1 MHQRKSKKIL
11 IYFFLLFLL
20 GSINNI
26 YTNNLKFFSV
36 KEINVIGLEN
46 NENSIL
52 SKKIERLLKLDNIY
66 LINKKDLNTLIETN
80 NLVEKYFIFKRYPS
94 SLDINIDKTNFL
106 AKISK
111 NGKIYDLASNGKL
124 IENRHSNRQLPFVFG
139 NPEIVEFFKIKK
151 IIDESQIS
159 FEEIESLYFFLSKRW
174 DLKLRNNIIIKLP
187 NDNTKEGL
195 KLVSEFLHN
204 NEFKDKI
211 GRAHVRTPVTEKSR
225 MPSSA

>member
-11 IYFFLLFLL
+11 IYFFLLFLV

-26 YTNNLKFFSV
+26 NINNLKFQSI
-36 KEINVIGLEN
+36 KNINVTGLEN
-46 NENSIL
+46 EDNSII
-52 SKKIERLLKLDNIY
+52 SKKIKNLKLDNIY
-66 LINKKDLNTLIETN
+66 LINKKDLNTLIESN

-94 SLDINIDKTNFL
+94 SLNINIDKTNFL

-139 NPEIVEFFKIKK
+139 NPEIVEFFNIKK

-174 DLKLRNNIIIKLP
+174 DLKLRNNIIIKLS

-204 NEFKDKI
+204 NEFKDIKI
-211 GRAHVRTPVTEKSR
+211 IDARIKNQIILND
-225 MPSSA
+225 

>member
-11 IYFFLLFLL
+11 IYLFLLFLV

-26 YTNNLKFFSV
+26 HINNLNFLSV
-36 KEINVIGLEN
+36 KEINVTGLEN
-46 NENSIL
+46 KENSTL

-66 LINKKDLNTLIETN
+66 LINKKDNNTLIESN
-80 NLVEKYFIFKRYPS
+80 NLVEKYFIFKKYPS
-94 SLDINIDKTNFL
+94 SLNINIDKTSFL
-106 AKISK
+106 ARISK

-204 NEFKDKI
+204 NEFKDIKI
-211 GRAHVRTPVTEKSR
+211 IDARIKNQIILND
-225 MPSSA
+225 

>member
-11 IYFFLLFLL
+11 IYLFLLFLV

-26 YTNNLKFFSV
+26 HINNLNFLSV
-36 KEINVIGLEN
+36 KEINVTGLEKK
-46 NENSIL
+46 ENSTL

-66 LINKKDLNTLIETN
+66 LINKKDLNTLIESN

-94 SLDINIDKTNFL
+94 SLNINIDKTNFL

-139 NPEIVEFFKIKK
+139 NPEIVEFFNIKK

-204 NEFKDKI
+204 NEFKDIKI
-211 GRAHVRTPVTEKSR
+211 IDARIKNQIILND
-225 MPSSA
+225 

>member
-11 IYFFLLFLL
+11 IYFFLLFLV

-26 YTNNLKFFSV
+26 DILDLKFLSV
-36 KEINVIGLEN
+36 KEINVTGLEKE
-46 NENSIL
+46 ENSII
-52 SKKIERLLKLDNIY
+52 SKKIKNLKLDNIY
-66 LINKKDLNTLIETN
+66 LINKKDLNTLIESN

-94 SLDINIDKTNFL
+94 SLNININKTSVL
-106 AKISK
+106 ARIIK
-111 NGKIYDLASNGKL
+111 NGKIYNLGSNGRL
-124 IENRHSNRQLPFVFG
+124 IENRHSNNQLPFVFG
-139 NPEIVEFFKIKK
+139 NPEIVEFFNIKK

-204 NEFKDKI
+204 NEFKDIKI
-211 GRAHVRTPVTEKSR
+211 IDARIKNQIILND
-225 MPSSA
+225 

>member
-11 IYFFLLFLL
+11 IYLFLLFLV

-26 YTNNLKFFSV
+26 HINNLNFLSV
-36 KEINVIGLEN
+36 KEINVTGLEN
-46 NENSIL
+46 KENSTL

-66 LINKKDLNTLIETN
+66 LINKKDLNTLIESN

-94 SLDINIDKTNFL
+94 SLNINIDKTNFL

-139 NPEIVEFFKIKK
+139 NPEIVEFFNIKK

-174 DLKLRNNIIIKLP
+174 DLELRNNTIIKLP
-187 NDNTKEGL
+187 NDNIKESL
-195 KLVSEFLHN
+195 KLASEFLHN
-204 NEFKDKI
+204 NEFKDIKI
-211 GRAHVRTPVTEKSR
+211 IDARIKNQIILND
-225 MPSSA
+225 

>member
-11 IYFFLLFLL
+11 IYFFLLFLV

-26 YTNNLKFFSV
+26 NINNLKFQSI
-36 KEINVIGLEN
+36 KNINVVGLEN
-46 NENSIL
+46 EDNSII
-52 SKKIERLLKLDNIY
+52 SKKIKDLKLDNIY
-66 LINKKDLNTLIETN
+66 LINKQDLKTLIESN

-94 SLDINIDKTNFL
+94 SLNINIDKTNFL

-139 NPEIVEFFKIKK
+139 NPEIVEFFNIKK

-204 NEFKDKI
+204 NEFKYIKI
-211 GRAHVRTPVTEKSR
+211 IDARIKNQIILND
-225 MPSSA
+225 

>member
-11 IYFFLLFLL
+11 IYLFLLFLV

-26 YTNNLKFFSV
+26 HINNLNFLSV
-36 KEINVIGLEN
+36 KEINVTGLEN
-46 NENSIL
+46 KENSTL

-66 LINKKDLNTLIETN
+66 LINKKDLNTLIESN

-94 SLDINIDKTNFL
+94 SLNINIDKTNFL

-124 IENRHSNRQLPFVFG
+124 IENRHSNNQLPFVFG
-139 NPEIVEFFKIKK
+139 NPEIVEFFNIKK

-204 NEFKDKI
+204 NEFKDIKI
-211 GRAHVRTPVTEKSR
+211 IDARIKNQIILND
-225 MPSSA
+225 

>member
-11 IYFFLLFLL
+11 IYLFLLFLV

-26 YTNNLKFFSV
+26 HINNLNFLSV
-36 KEINVIGLEN
+36 KEINVTGLEN
-46 NENSIL
+46 KENSTL

-66 LINKKDLNTLIETN
+66 LINKKDLNTLIESN

-94 SLDINIDKTNFL
+94 SLNINIDKTNFL

-139 NPEIVEFFKIKK
+139 NPEIVEFFNIKK

-187 NDNTKEGL
+187 NDNTKEAL

-204 NEFKDKI
+204 NEFKDIKI
-211 GRAHVRTPVTEKSR
+211 IDARIKNQIILND
-225 MPSSA
+225 

>member
-11 IYFFLLFLL
+11 IYLFLLFLV

-26 YTNNLKFFSV
+26 HINNLNFLSV
-36 KEINVIGLEN
+36 KEINVTGLEN
-46 NENSIL
+46 KENTTL

-66 LINKKDLNTLIETN
+66 LINKKDLNTLIESN

-94 SLDINIDKTNFL
+94 SLNINIDKTNFL

-139 NPEIVEFFKIKK
+139 NPEIVEFFNIKK

-204 NEFKDKI
+204 NEFKDIKI
-211 GRAHVRTPVTEKSR
+211 IDARIKNQIILND
-225 MPSSA
+225 

>member
-11 IYFFLLFLL
+11 IYLFLLFLV

-26 YTNNLKFFSV
+26 HINNLNFLSV
-36 KEINVIGLEN
+36 KEINVTGLEN
-46 NENSIL
+46 KENSTL

-66 LINKKDLNTLIETN
+66 LINKKDLNTLIESN

-94 SLDINIDKTNFL
+94 SLNINIDKTNFL

-139 NPEIVEFFKIKK
+139 NPEIVEFFNIKK

-174 DLKLRNNIIIKLP
+174 DLELRNNIIIKLP
-187 NDNTKEGL
+187 NDNIKESL
-195 KLVSEFLHN
+195 KLASEFLYN
-204 NEFKDKI
+204 NEFKDIKI
-211 GRAHVRTPVTEKSR
+211 IDARIKNQIILND
-225 MPSSA
+225 

>member
-11 IYFFLLFLL
+11 IYLFLLFLV

-26 YTNNLKFFSV
+26 HINNLNFLSV
-36 KEINVIGLEN
+36 KEINVTGLEN
-46 NENSIL
+46 KENSTL

-66 LINKKDLNTLIETN
+66 LINKKDLNTLIESN

-94 SLDINIDKTNFL
+94 SLNINIDKTNFL

-139 NPEIVEFFKIKK
+139 NPEIVEFFNIKK

-187 NDNTKEGL
+187 NDNIKEAL
-195 KLVSEFLHN
+195 ELVSEFLHN
-204 NEFKDKI
+204 NEFKDIKI
-211 GRAHVRTPVTEKSR
+211 IDARIKNQIILND
-225 MPSSA
+225 

>member
-1 MHQRKSKKIL
+1 V
-11 IYFFLLFLL
+11 

-26 YTNNLKFFSV
+26 HINNLNLLSV
-36 KEINVIGLEN
+36 KEINVTGLEN
-46 NENSIL
+46 KENTTL

-66 LINKKDLNTLIETN
+66 LINKKDLNTLIESN

-94 SLDINIDKTNFL
+94 SLNINIDKTNFL

-139 NPEIVEFFKIKK
+139 NPEIVEFFNIKK

-204 NEFKDKI
+204 NEFKDIKI
-211 GRAHVRTPVTEKSR
+211 IDARIKNQIILND
-225 MPSSA
+225 

>member
-11 IYFFLLFLL
+11 IYLFLLFLV

-26 YTNNLKFFSV
+26 HINNLNFLSV
-36 KEINVIGLEN
+36 KEINVTGLEN
-46 NENSIL
+46 KENSTL

-66 LINKKDLNTLIETN
+66 LINKKDLNTLIESN

-94 SLDINIDKTNFL
+94 SLNINIDKTNFL

-139 NPEIVEFFKIKK
+139 NPEIVEFFNIKK

-195 KLVSEFLHN
+195 RLVSEFLYN
-204 NEFKDKI
+204 NEFKDIKI
-211 GRAHVRTPVTEKSR
+211 IDARIKNQIILND
-225 MPSSA
+225 